1 LIIYDTFLFSEPYEA
16 DLLYLKC
23 VLEDSGVDGWFVQ
36 ENVFTLQGDPKQL
49 HAQDIVLSQ
58 DRFQPFRHKIHF
70 SNLNNKVIEGK
81 DENHNFLRERN
92 QRIAFLSSLS
102 STFQVN
108 QDTYFI
114 VSDVD
119 EMIDFS
125 DEDRSRRF
133 KEACEQNKERAFWI
147 QRMRYWYDYD
157 NRCYLDDIHIPVVPI
172 HLLHYSG
179 AGVIPQSRHF
189 KDYSRCYGGLD
200 NPIAFEYS
208 YVFKTIEDL
217 YRKKCTYAHTGFTME
232 SLEEGLR
239 TNSWPRPKERGES
252 RGPHDFFET
261 VELTPENSPKYVRE
275 NLELIKTNT
284 VDKNYRENRKVV

>member
-1 LIIYDTFLFSEPYEA
+1 MIIYDTFLFSEPHEA

-49 HAQDIVLSQ
+49 HALDIVLSQ

-70 SNLNNKVIEGK
+70 SNLNNKVLEGK

-92 QRIAFLSSLS
+92 QRVAFLSGSS
-102 STFQVN
+102 STFQVD

-125 DEDRSRRF
+125 DEDRSKRF
-133 KEACEQNKERAFWI
+133 KEACKQNKERAFWI

-232 SLEEGLR
+232 SLEEALKL
-239 TNSWPRPKERGES
+239 NAWPRPKERGES

-275 NLELIKTNT
+275 NLELIKTNI
-284 VDKNYRENRKVV
+284 VDKNYKENRKAV